1 MGSCASNT
9 GLTNIN
15 SKIDNLIKTK
25 PYSVTPDA
33 NSNVSPFSFYKEIAI
48 DVTYTTILG
57 VKIVGGNST
66 NPSVAK
72 INSTGSAIWYYSA
85 KNNAVTVELIYI

>member
-1 MGSCASNT
+1 MTNT
-9 GLTNIN
+9 NTR
-15 SKIDNLIKTK
+15 IDGLIKTK
-25 PYSVTPDA
+25 PYSVTPDS
-33 NSNVSPFSFYKEIAI
+33 NNNVSPYSYYKEIAI
-48 DVTYTTILG
+48 DVTYTTILS

-85 KNNAVTVELIYI
+85 KNNAVTVELVYI